1 MGFIVY
7 KLNRMSLI
15 PDEYGK
21 HLQVKML
28 TKYNEEGKCL
38 GHIKL
43 DEKAIDILKN
53 GYFMPAE
60 LEHAEV

>member
-1 MGFIVY
+1 
-7 KLNRMSLI
+7 MSLV

-28 TKYNEEGKCL
+28 TKYNEEGEFL

-43 DEKAIDILKN
+43 DEKAIDILTN
-53 GYFMPAE
+53 GYFMPAKPE
-60 LEHAEV
+60 YDEV

>member
-15 PDEYGK
+15 PDKYGK

-28 TKYNEEGKCL
+28 SKYNEEGEFVE
-38 GHIKL
+38 HVKL
-43 DEKAIDILKN
+43 DDKAVNMLKN
-53 GYFMPAE
+53 GFFMPAE
-60 LEHAEV
+60 PETM